1 MGFTKLFSNSTQ
13 KNNISQGAIQDMKL
27 YRLAIVVYVFPF
39 FEFSRLTTCKNT
51 AKYSIIEQ
59 IEWNCGEL
67 SASLLAE
74 RHS

>member
-39 FEFSRLTTCKNT
+39 FEFSRLTTCK
-51 AKYSIIEQ
+51 KYSEV
-59 IEWNCGEL
+59 
-67 SASLLAE
+67 
-74 RHS
+74 